1 MSVRDRTRPAAA
13 RRLLGRAL
21 VVAGATV
28 AGTSAV
34 WLAGAGHPADAAA
47 GPLVAEE
54 APVPAQTTES
64 PPLSGVVDSRAGA
77 DPADS
82 PLGDLDPRT
91 LVRSEPAQQVLA
103 PVGGALR
110 DSTDG
115 VRQLA
120 EALPVTGPAD
130 VDGGRTPE
138 SPAPEPSV
146 TTPTNPPTTPAP
158 EQAHREPPRPAA
170 PAGIPPHEPTAE
182 TRSAATAGMAPVAEQ
197 RTPEPPRA
205 PGELALDRTPPATT
219 GAGAPHTADLQQ
231 TGAALGR
238 HPDLPRGDRVSRG
251 ALARHGE
258 RALLG
263 VPAPRPGSTP
273 D

>member
-1 MSVRDRTRPAAA
+1 MSVRDCTRPAAA
-13 RRLLGRAL
+13 RRVLGRAL

-34 WLAGAGHPADAAA
+34 WLAGAGHPANAAA
-47 GPLVAEE
+47 EPSAAEQ
-54 APVPAQTTES
+54 APVAQTTES
-64 PPLSGVVDSRAGA
+64 SPLSGVVDSPTGA

-103 PVGGALR
+103 PVGGAMR
-110 DSTDG
+110 DSSDG
-115 VRQLA
+115 VRRLA
-120 EALPVTGPAD
+120 ETLPVTGTAD
-130 VDGGRTPE
+130 VDSGHTPE
-138 SPAPEPSV
+138 TPAPEPSV
-146 TTPTNPPTTPAP
+146 TTATTSSP
-158 EQAHREPPRPAA
+158 EQQHREPPRPAV
-170 PAGIPPHEPTAE
+170 PTETSLHEPTAE
-182 TRSAATAGMAPVAEQ
+182 TAPAGSRTAPVAEQ

-205 PGELALDRTPPATT
+205 PSEPALDRTPPAAT

-238 HPDLPRGDRVSRG
+238 HPHVPRGDGVSRG
-251 ALARHGE
+251 ALAQHNE